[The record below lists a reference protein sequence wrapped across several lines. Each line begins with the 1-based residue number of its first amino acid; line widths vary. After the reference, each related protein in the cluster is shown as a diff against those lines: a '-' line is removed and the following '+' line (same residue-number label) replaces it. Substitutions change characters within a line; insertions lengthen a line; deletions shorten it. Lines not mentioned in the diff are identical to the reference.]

1 MNRTKKHNWA
11 IIHFKQGTQTH
22 ILERGEQG
30 KKGRDAE
37 TQRKWRLNLPAT
49 GSPQE
54 TEFCVT

>member
-11 IIHFKQGTQTH
+11 IIHFKRGTHTH
-22 ILERGEQG
+22 ILERGEQE

-37 TQRKWRLNLPAT
+37 MQEWSLNLPAT

-54 TEFCVT
+54 TEFCAT